1 MQNLKILFNK
11 DGNPKTAKMIQEKL
25 SVFSESYHKVTK
37 KIIELSLNLN
47 EESFRENIATL
58 MPSFGMTRRGVF
70 HGINSKSHVLDVCWT
85 QFGKEFEDLKIKI
98 NKNSSHRSR
107 AILELPMD
115 IFGVTSDLF
124 DRLEWTEIKGSYIG
138 RVGASKILFAIFPEI
153 ALPVDN
159 SEWDNVFRTHDYR
172 KILQLM
178 TDEIRLWENKSKM
191 NLETLD
197 PNPPTTLPSVYNVM
211 AMDARPK
218 TQKLSRTGQRM

>member
-1 MQNLKILFNK
+1 
-11 DGNPKTAKMIQEKL
+11 
-25 SVFSESYHKVTK
+25 
-37 KIIELSLNLN
+37 
-47 EESFRENIATL
+47 

-70 HGINSKSHVLDVCWT
+70 HGINQKSHVLDVCWA
-85 QFGKEFEDLKIKI
+85 QFGREFEDLRIKI
-98 NKNSSHRSR
+98 NKISSHRSR
-107 AILELPMD
+107 AILELPTD
-115 IFGVTSDLF
+115 IFVVTSDLF
-124 DRLEWTEIKGSYIG
+124 DRLEWTEIKGSDIG

-197 PNPPTTLPSVYNVM
+197 PNPPTTLPSIYNVM
-211 AMDARPK
+211 AMDERPK
-218 TQKLSRTGQRM
+218 TKMRALSTKRK